1 MSLGVEWAL
10 HSCLSLAMAGAH
22 PPADATD
29 TATAPG
35 GRPVTTRR
43 LADLHGLAPASLNK
57 TLQLLVRAGV
67 IRSVPGPGGG
77 VALTRHPAEISFLDI
92 VQAVEGVPGAF
103 RCTELRRRG
112 RFPADPEACLAPC
125 AIAATMADAERA
137 WRQVLDDVSL
147 ADKAAELAIRLP
159 DVPPRTRTF
168 LEGATAP

>member
-103 RCTELRRRG
+103 RYTELRRRG